1 MTETNALHP
10 LVGALM
16 RPLPLFPPRDALA
29 RAGRTIVWRHRR
41 LIERLGPEA
50 KKTFVIEPTDLPFAF
65 VISPERSGMRVEVV
79 RGLAGRAFDARIAG
93 PFLTLVDMSRG
104 RLDGDALFFSL
115 DIQVEGD
122 VSAVVALRNAID
134 AEGIDI
140 VAEFAALFGPAESLV
155 LGLVER
161 ADGFARRHLV
171 GAGGEAPA
179 RDAGA

>member
-1 MTETNALHP
+1 MPETNALHP

-16 RPLPLFPPRDALA
+16 RPLPLFPLRDALL

-50 KKTFVIEPTDLPFAF
+50 RKTFAIEPVDLPFAF
-65 VISPERSGMRVEVV
+65 VISPERAGMRVEAV
-79 RGLAGRAFDARIAG
+79 RSLSGRAYDARIAG

-104 RLDGDALFFSL
+104 RLDGDALFFSR

-140 VAEFAALFGPAESLV
+140 VAEFAALFGPADRLV

-161 ADGFARRHLV
+161 ADGFARRYLV
-171 GAGGEAPA
+171 GSEPADAEKETGE
-179 RDAGA
+179 